1 MQLYS
6 KQNPFR
12 TLSEWVVLYV
22 LLLGP
27 PCSGSYPTYSRRD
40 RRTNEVFVCKQCP
53 PGTYVAEECT
63 NDKDTVCQLCPA
75 LHYTQYWN
83 YLKKCLYCNVFC
95 NSLEEEVRPCN
106 GTHNRACQCK
116 AGYHSDLDFCIK
128 HSSCPLGTGV
138 AQLGNPQED
147 TTCIPCPQG
156 TFSDSVSSTEVCQP
170 HRDCSKQGLA
180 VSVPGNQFHD
190 TFCTACK
197 MSKANSTKDKADEL
211 LGIGSDCQDAI
222 IDFVPYQVGSQRR
235 LERLLHRINGSAP
248 AAGCDEKS
256 PLVLQ
261 VELHGFLIQLKDTL
275 GKQVVVQKLWK
286 ALDHMKLQNIQKK
299 IQKHFLSS

>member
-6 KQNPFR
+6 KRNPFR

-63 NDKDTVCQLCPA
+63 NDKDTVCQPCPA

-147 TTCIPCPQG
+147 TTCILCPQG

-170 HRDCSKQGLA
+170 HQDCSKQGLA
-180 VSVPGNQFHD
+180 VNVPGNQFHD

-211 LGIGSDCQDAI
+211 LG
-222 IDFVPYQVGSQRR
+222 
-235 LERLLHRINGSAP
+235 
-248 AAGCDEKS
+248 EK
-256 PLVLQ
+256 
-261 VELHGFLIQLKDTL
+261 LHGGTGTPPLPISNGHQALVTYLQQNPFFCALSRTPTL
-275 GKQVVVQKLWK
+275 AGLWSVHPM
-286 ALDHMKLQNIQKK
+286 LLEH
-299 IQKHFLSS
+299 SYST